1 MTKLRPALTF
11 EAAIAKV
18 AGIIGWA
25 NVAKIC
31 GRSERTV
38 RSWSEVEIP
47 GSVSMDAALAL
58 DTAYAAAGAD
68 GAPFLSCYALRLQ
81 ADTIAAQASSEEL
94 ARKTVAAIKEG
105 GEAHA
110 ALVAATRPGA
120 TDADRAIAEKEVVE
134 AVDALTNTLATLR
147 AGRRN
152 DVSNGGPF

>member
-1 MTKLRPALTF
+1 MTKVRPPLSFESAL
-11 EAAIAKV
+11 AKV
-18 AGIIGWA
+18 AGQIGWDTIA
-25 NVAKIC
+25 RMFGK
-31 GRSERTV
+31 SERTV
-38 RSWSEVEIP
+38 RAWSETEIP
-47 GSVSMDAALAL
+47 ASVSMDKALAL
-58 DTAYAAAGAD
+58 DAAFAAAGGD
-68 GAPFLSCYALRLQ
+68 GAPFLSVYALRLQ

-120 TDADRAIAEKEVVE
+120 TPADRAIAEKEVVE

-152 DVSNGGPF
+152 DVHHGGPS

>member
-1 MTKLRPALTF
+1 MTKVRPALSF

-18 AGIIGWA
+18 AGHIGWVV
-25 NVAKIC
+25 VAQIC
-31 GRSERTV
+31 NRSERTV

-47 GSVSMDAALAL
+47 GAITMDAALAL
-58 DTAYAAAGAD
+58 DAAYAAAGGD
-68 GAPFLSCYALRLQ
+68 GAPFLRCYALRLQ
-81 ADTIAAQASSEEL
+81 ADTIAAQASTDEL

-120 TDADRAIAEKEVVE
+120 TAADRAIAEKEVVE

-152 DVSNGGPF
+152 DVSNGGPL